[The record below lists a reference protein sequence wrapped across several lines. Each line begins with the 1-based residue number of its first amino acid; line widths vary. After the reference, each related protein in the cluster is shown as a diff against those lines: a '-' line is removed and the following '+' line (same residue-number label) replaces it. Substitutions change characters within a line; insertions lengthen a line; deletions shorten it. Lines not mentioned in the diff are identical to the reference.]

1 MEGCTLLDKILRWQ
15 NKKYEMK
22 TKNQILRTNH
32 TK

>member
-1 MEGCTLLDKILRWQ
+1 MEECTLLDKILRWQ
-15 NKKYEMK
+15 DMKYEKK